1 MERHVFQ
8 IAVTDEQKHYAIGL
22 VDYSIAN
29 HPVTDIFANDPD
41 GKKRQREFRY
51 TGTLGEV
58 VFADAYHLPRPTR
71 YFGAIDG
78 QDNGQ
83 DFLLDHHG
91 ERYSIDVKSMHRK
104 GNRFR
109 ENYVLNIP
117 AYQLYKEFSVT
128 DYYFCI
134 SFHKAD
140 NVTYATFLGFIKK
153 EDVLSGKIGDLFKE
167 GTTRIREDNTE
178 FIFHRDTYEIMFKHI
193 DPPIVLDQI
202 RNMAGFK
209 RIDISPVI
217 AKIISISHPHDEK
230 RVMRAA
236 FDAGFPTIVLMEN
249 GFTQLSKPHGEQFNA
264 CSAGRLLMLSPSK
277 RNGAPTNI
285 GAPFI

>member
-71 YFGAIDG
+71 SFGAIDG

-91 ERYSIDVKSMHRK
+91 EQYSIDVKSMHRK

-109 ENYVLNIP
+109 GNYVLNIP

-134 SFHKAD
+134 SFHNAD
-140 NVTYATFLGFIKK
+140 NATYATFLGFIKK

-202 RNMAGFK
+202 KNMAGFK
-209 RIDISPVI
+209 RIDILPGYR
-217 AKIISISHPHDEK
+217 EK
-230 RVMRAA
+230 
-236 FDAGFPTIVLMEN
+236 
-249 GFTQLSKPHGEQFNA
+249 
-264 CSAGRLLMLSPSK
+264 
-277 RNGAPTNI
+277 NI
-285 GAPFI
+285 Y